1 MMEAGKEGPA
11 MDEAARLRA
20 LAWQLLDAAD
30 GLVEAR
36 ARLAELAKTR
46 SCATEEV
53 REEAERCARAMLEAI
68 LRPFFSFVESAA
80 SMLAKLLAAAMA
92 EELRARR
99 GLGRE
104 EVAVR

>member
-1 MMEAGKEGPA
+1 MEAREEDPL
-11 MDEAARLRA
+11 MDEAVRLRA

-46 SCATEEV
+46 SRATEEV
-53 REEAERCARAMLEAI
+53 KEEAERCTRAMLEG
-68 LRPFFSFVESAA
+68 LLKPFFGFVESAA
-80 SMLAKLLAAAMA
+80 WMLAKLLAAAMA
-92 EELRARR
+92 EELSRKRE
-99 GLGRE
+99 LGRE